1 VLKRIY
7 LDHAATTP
15 VHPEVREAVLP
26 FLAEYF
32 GNPSSIHSF
41 GREVKKAI
49 EEAREK
55 VANLIGAKPE
65 EIIFTSGAT
74 EADNQAI
81 FGLAKANENK
91 GKHIITSSIE
101 HHAVGETCEML
112 EKMGFEVTYLP
123 VDEKG
128 LLNPQQVAEAITEK
142 TILVTIMHGNNEIG
156 TIQPISEIG
165 DVVKAKGV
173 YFHSDA
179 VQTTGQIPVNVD
191 DLKVDLMSLS
201 AHKMYGLKGAGALYI
216 RKGTRLQKF
225 IYGGAQ
231 ERRKRA
237 GTENI
242 VGIISL
248 GKAAEI
254 ALRELPER
262 MAHNIKLRDKLID
275 GILEKIP
282 HVRLNGDREKR
293 LPNNVN
299 MSFQYVEGESLLLNL
314 DLKGI
319 AASSG
324 SACTSGSLDPSH
336 VLTAIGLSHEIA
348 HGSLRM
354 TVGRD
359 NTEED
364 INYLLEVLPAVLEKL
379 RAMSPLYKCVNE

>member
-1 VLKRIY
+1 MRVLKRIY

-26 FLAEYF
+26 FMGEYF
-32 GNPSSIHSF
+32 GNPSSVHSF

-74 EADNQAI
+74 ESDNHAI
-81 FGLAKANENK
+81 FGIVKANEKK
-91 GKHIITSSIE
+91 GNHIITTNVE
-101 HHAVGETCEML
+101 HHAVGDTCEIL
-112 EKMGFEVTYLP
+112 EKMGYQVTYLP
-123 VDEKG
+123 VDENG
-128 LLNPQQVAEAITEK
+128 LISPKQVEEAITDK
-142 TILVTIMHGNNEIG
+142 TVLVTIMHGNNEIG
-156 TIQPISEIG
+156 TIQPIKEIG
-165 DVVKAKGV
+165 EVVKAKGV
-173 YFHSDA
+173 FFHTDA
-179 VQTTGQIPVNVD
+179 VQTTGQIPVNVN
-191 DLKVDLMSLS
+191 DLKVDLMSIS
-201 AHKMYGLKGAGALYI
+201 AHKMYGLKGVGALYV
-216 RKGTRLQKF
+216 RKGTKLGKF

-231 ERRKRA
+231 ERRRRS

-248 GKAAEI
+248 GKAAEL
-254 ALRELPER
+254 AQKELEQR
-262 MAHNIKLRDKLID
+262 VVHNTKLRDKLID

-282 HVRLNGDREKR
+282 HVRLNGDRVHR

-299 MSFQYVEGESLLLNL
+299 ISFRYVEGESLLLTL

-336 VLTAIGLSHEIA
+336 VLLAIGLSHEIA
-348 HGSLRM
+348 HGSLRL

-359 NTEED
+359 TTEED
-364 INYLLEVLPAVLEKL
+364 IDYVLEVLPEIVAKL
-379 RAMSPLYKCVNE
+379 RAMSPLYNK

>member
-1 VLKRIY
+1 MRVLKRIY

-26 FLAEYF
+26 FMGEYF
-32 GNPSSIHSF
+32 GNPSSVHSF

-55 VANLIGAKPE
+55 VASLVGAKPE

-74 EADNQAI
+74 ESDNWAI
-81 FGLAKANENK
+81 FGIAKANEKK
-91 GKHIITSSIE
+91 GNHIITSNIE
-101 HHAVGETCEML
+101 HHAVGDACEML

-123 VDEKG
+123 VDENG
-128 LLNPQQVAEAITEK
+128 LLHPEQVEAAITEK

-156 TIQPISEIG
+156 TIQPIKEIG
-165 DVVKAKGV
+165 EIVKAKGV
-173 YFHSDA
+173 YFHTDA
-179 VQTTGQIPVNVD
+179 VQTTGQIPVNVNE
-191 DLKVDLMSLS
+191 LKVDLMSIS
-201 AHKMYGLKGAGALYI
+201 AHKMYGLKGVGALYV
-216 RKGTRLQKF
+216 RKGTKLGKF

-231 ERRKRA
+231 ERRKRS

-254 ALRELPER
+254 AQRELEQR
-262 MAHNIKLRDKLID
+262 MAHNTKLRDKLIN

-336 VLTAIGLSHEIA
+336 VLLAIGLSHEIA

-354 TVGRD
+354 TVGSD
-359 NTEED
+359 NTEAD
-364 INYLLEVLPAVLEKL
+364 IDYVLEVLPEIMDRL
-379 RAMSPLYKCVNE
+379 RAMSPLYNK

>member
-1 VLKRIY
+1 MLKRIY

-26 FLAEYF
+26 FMGEYF
-32 GNPSSIHSF
+32 GNPSSVHSF

-74 EADNQAI
+74 ESDNHAI
-81 FGLAKANENK
+81 FGIAKANEKK
-91 GKHIITSSIE
+91 GNHIITTNIE
-101 HHAVGETCEML
+101 HHAVGDTCEIL
-112 EKMGFEVTYLP
+112 EKMGYQVTYLP
-123 VDEKG
+123 VDENG
-128 LLNPQQVAEAITEK
+128 LISPKQVEEAITDK
-142 TILVTIMHGNNEIG
+142 TVLVTIMHGNNEIG
-156 TIQPISEIG
+156 TIQPIKEIG
-165 DVVKAKGV
+165 EVVKAKGV
-173 YFHSDA
+173 YFHTDA
-179 VQTTGQIPVNVD
+179 VQTTGQIPVDVN
-191 DLKVDLMSLS
+191 DLKVDLMSIS
-201 AHKMYGLKGAGALYI
+201 AHKMYGLKGVGALYL
-216 RKGTRLQKF
+216 RKGTKLGKF

-231 ERRKRA
+231 ERRRRS

-254 ALRELPER
+254 AQKELEQR
-262 MAHNIKLRDKLID
+262 VAHNTRLRDKLID

-282 HVRLNGDREKR
+282 HVRLNGDRVHR

-299 MSFQYVEGESLLLNL
+299 ISFQYVEGESLLLTL

-336 VLTAIGLSHEIA
+336 VLLAIGLSHEIA
-348 HGSLRM
+348 HGSLRLTM
-354 TVGRD
+354 GRD

-364 INYLLEVLPAVLEKL
+364 IDYVLEVLPEIVAKL
-379 RAMSPLYKCVNE
+379 RAMSPLYNK